1 MFIKKLIKRFI
12 LIYQI
17 SLNEKRKEERM
28 KNKKKHQNK
37 IHSITRFY

>member
-28 KNKKKHQNK
+28 KNKKNIK
-37 IHSITRFY
+37 IKFTQ

>member
-1 MFIKKLIKRFI
+1 MFIEKLIKRFI

-28 KNKKKHQNK
+28 KNKKHQNK

>member
-17 SLNEKRKEERM
+17 RLNEKRKEESM
-28 KNKKKHQNK
+28 KNKKTSK
-37 IHSITRFY
+37 

>member
-17 SLNEKRKEERM
+17 RLNEKRKEERM
-28 KNKKKHQNK
+28 KNKKTSK
-37 IHSITRFY
+37 

>member
-17 SLNEKRKEERM
+17 RLNEKRKEERM
-28 KNKKKHQNK
+28 KNKKNIK
-37 IHSITRFY
+37 IKFTQ

>member
-17 SLNEKRKEERM
+17 RLNEKRKEERM
-28 KNKKKHQNK
+28 KNKKNIKMKFTQ
-37 IHSITRFY
+37 